1 MAFSS
6 RKVTSEDLENKI
18 KNVIKTGGGGGK
30 SWVAKASH
38 LTTGNSVYIIH
49 ADGSISVPNP
59 VGPGKSEMSKHQN
72 GMKMEK

>member
-1 MAFSS
+1 MTA
-6 RKVTSEDLENKI
+6 EDLDNKI
-18 KNVIKTGGGGGK
+18 KNIVKTGGGK

-49 ADGSISVPNP
+49 DDGSIRVPNP

-72 GMKMEK
+72 NMQMKK